1 MNMLNGLL
9 AAMAVEHIIALS
21 LLGVFAVLLFIF
33 LIIYICTLRRNAKQM
48 NEINKMYNDKNLTKM
63 DYDFTLYD
71 EDGEPAENVVSE
83 ASGGAEEDTG
93 VIFGRVDTEGIEEI
107 TGNYKPE

>member
-21 LLGVFAVLLFIF
+21 LLGVFAGLLLIF
-33 LIIYICTLRRNAKQM
+33 LIIYICTLHRNAKQM
-48 NEINKMYNDKNLTKM
+48 NEINKMYNDKNLIKM
-63 DYDFTLYD
+63 DYDYTLYD
-71 EDGEPAENVVSE
+71 EDGEPAENVVSDD
-83 ASGGAEEDTG
+83 SDGVEEDTD